1 MHHSSGL
8 NLCNSIIQ
16 WSESSCVVVFLLG
29 FLFPFSLC
37 TNLCSWRKES
47 NDRLIVPSNIPEC
60 TDHSVGSD
68 QLCSIHHR
76 NVFAWAELLHQLL
89 HYNLNVDPTI
99 VLSFCMAMLVKF
111 FLGNI
116 ISPLCSTLLL
126 SPHQLCSIHHRNVPW
141 LHFA

>member
-89 HYNLNVDPTI
+89 HYNLNLDQTI
-99 VLSFCMAMLVKF
+99 MLSFGMAIICYLNF
-111 FLGNI
+111 FRQHVFTILF
-116 ISPLCSTLLL
+116 
-126 SPHQLCSIHHRNVPW
+126 QLASIAASALFHPP
-141 LHFA
+141 